1 MPVEVL
7 KKSYRSSGQ
16 ALGEYINR
24 EFYQGRII
32 FEPTASSYIGAS
44 NVLLEKI
51 SAGPS
56 SQPESSDQE
65 LAKTMELIFQHAQLK
80 PEDSLLVATASA
92 KHADRLQSELRLAL
106 QARPDLNPFFEGH
119 GREKFE
125 VTTIADLAHRISDR
139 IIFSVGFGKDANGLA
154 PKSLGQI
161 SNPEARRFL
170 ANLLVSARKQITVV
184 SALEPADLAEDKG
197 PGIKVFRELL
207 EAIAKVRTP
216 KFEAEIDPMISDLAM
231 RLTKLGVSTRTNFSS
246 RFKLIAS
253 VQSRVAVI
261 EPDWGLLGYNLSER
275 HRLRPMLLRSMG
287 WDYIRVPS
295 FELFAD
301 PEATANA
308 IASKL
313 GIELDKKPQPLFEI
327 APKAFEDTA
336 MAWGDL
342 VESNDQRLIE
352 DKPPHWG

>member
-1 MPVEVL
+1 
-7 KKSYRSSGQ
+7 
-16 ALGEYINR
+16 
-24 EFYQGRII
+24 
-32 FEPTASSYIGAS
+32 
-44 NVLLEKI
+44 
-51 SAGPS
+51 
-56 SQPESSDQE
+56 
-65 LAKTMELIFQHAQLK
+65 
-80 PEDSLLVATASA
+80 
-92 KHADRLQSELRLAL
+92 
-106 QARPDLNPFFEGH
+106 LNPFFEGH

-125 VTTIADLAHRISDR
+125 VTTIEDLAHRISDR
-139 IIFSVGFGKDANGLA
+139 IIFSVGFGKDGNGLA

-161 SNPEARRFL
+161 SHPEARRYL

-184 SALEPADLAEDKG
+184 SALESSDLAEDKG
-197 PGIKVFRELL
+197 PGVKVFRELL
-207 EAIAKVRTP
+207 EAIAKVRAP
-216 KFEAEIDPMISDLAM
+216 KFDAELDPMIADLAM

-253 VQSRVAVI
+253 VQSRVAVV

-301 PEATANA
+301 PEATAIS

-313 GIELDKKPQPLFEI
+313 GLELEKKPQTLFDFE
-327 APKAFEDTA
+327 PKAFEDTA
-336 MAWGDL
+336 LAWGDSSG
-342 VESNDQRLIE
+342 SNDQRLLE